1 MLLFFLII
9 VLSVLFL
16 SLLDKV
22 ETLFLWE
29 TSAVMS
35 QIRIIDEDLQSPE
48 KTIAVSVNN
57 IQRLWKF

>member
-9 VLSVLFL
+9 MLSVLFL

-29 TSAVMS
+29 TSVVMS

-57 IQRLWKF
+57 IQKLWKF

>member
-16 SLLDKV
+16 SLLDKE
-22 ETLFLWE
+22 ETLSLWA
-29 TSAVMS
+29 TSLVMS
-35 QIRIIDEDLQSPE
+35 QIKIIDEDLQSPE

-57 IQRLWKF
+57 IQKLWKF

>member
-29 TSAVMS
+29 TSVVMS
-35 QIRIIDEDLQSPE
+35 QIRIIDEDLQSPK

-57 IQRLWKF
+57 IQKLWKF

>member
-29 TSAVMS
+29 TSVVMS

-57 IQRLWKF
+57 IQKLWKF